1 MSLKHIKEMLKTLC
15 YYNTVEITHT
25 FTKNGQAFLKTSC
38 KKNTE
43 TIQLTFV
50 GPQTIKYYDDIE
62 VAAVVIEKLIN
73 E

>member
-1 MSLKHIKEMLKTLC
+1 MLKMLC

-25 FTKNGQAFLKTSC
+25 FSKKGQAFLKASC
-38 KKNTE
+38 KQNTE

-50 GPQTIKYYDDIE
+50 QSQAIEYYDDIE
-62 VAAVVIEKLIN
+62 EAAAVIEELIN

>member
-1 MSLKHIKEMLKTLC
+1 MSLNHIKEMLKTLC

-25 FTKNGQAFLKTSC
+25 FSKNGQDFLKASC

-50 GPQTIKYYDDIE
+50 ECQTIEYYDDVE
-62 VAAVVIEKLIN
+62 EAASVIEKLIN

>member
-1 MSLKHIKEMLKTLC
+1 MSLKHINEMLKTLC

-25 FTKNGQAFLKTSC
+25 FSKNGQAFLKASC

-43 TIQLTFV
+43 TIQLSFV
-50 GPQTIKYYDDIE
+50 ESQTIEYYDDTE
-62 VAAVVIEKLIN
+62 EAAAIIEKLIN

>member
-1 MSLKHIKEMLKTLC
+1 MSLKHLKEMLKMLC
-15 YYNTVEITHT
+15 YFNSVEITHT
-25 FTKNGQAFLKTSC
+25 FSKNGQAFLKASC

-50 GPQTIKYYDDIE
+50 ESQTIEYYDDVE
-62 VAAVVIEKLIN
+62 EAAAVIEELIN